1 MGKVS
6 QPEHKE
12 FFWLV
17 SALLL
22 SLGILGLIFAI
33 VPFII
38 IFIFSS
44 FIFIFIAVVYLLE
57 FWDSKPEKLLKRRP
71 GVSVIVSA
79 FNSSQTIERSLDSI
93 LAMDYP
99 KKVPVFVV
107 EDASTDDTFT
117 KLKKYSKRITIIRN
131 KENQGKAASIN
142 QALKRIKTDYV
153 ACIDSDTFP
162 NKNALEKMMPHF
174 TARNV
179 GAVIA
184 LICVDKARNFVQKIQ
199 QVEYY
204 VSFGFWHTALA
215 QLDSLLVTPGPM
227 SVYSMEALRKVG
239 GFDEGNITEDMEI
252 ALHLQSEGY
261 RIKCTTDAKVYT
273 EVPDSWRKLYKQ
285 RLRWLRGKIFNGW
298 TYSGMLFNAKHGD
311 FGKFAYPASFV
322 NELLG
327 VVVVTRVLLLYATKS
342 FNVFLGAIGL
352 AAVDASL
359 LYDLSIYSNSVLNS
373 SFLFFVFTLLLWAY
387 IVIVSFKL
395 ANEKIHWAH
404 VPAAIAYMAF
414 YAMFISLVYFSSILH
429 EAVGAER
436 KW

>member
-1 MGKVS
+1 MGKVR

-12 FFWLV
+12 FFWLAA
-17 SALLL
+17 ALLL
-22 SLGILGLIFAI
+22 SLGILALVFAL
-33 VPFII
+33 VPFLA

-44 FIFIFIAVVYLLE
+44 FIFIFLAVVYLLK
-57 FWDSKPEKLLKRRP
+57 FLDRKPEPLSKDYP
-71 GVSVIVSA
+71 SVSVIVSA
-79 FNSSQTIERSLDSI
+79 FNSSRTIERSLDSI

-99 KKVPVFVV
+99 SKVRVFVV
-107 EDASTDDTFT
+107 EDASTDDTYA
-117 KLKKYSKRITIIRN
+117 KLAKYAKRITLIRN
-131 KENQGKAASIN
+131 KKNKGKAASIN
-142 QALKRIKTDYV
+142 QALKRVKTDYV

-162 NKNALEKMMPHF
+162 NRNALKKMMPHF
-174 TARNV
+174 TSPKD

-215 QLDSLLVTPGPM
+215 QLDGLLVTPGPM
-227 SVYSMEALRKVG
+227 SVYSMEALRKVK

-261 RIKCTTDAKVYT
+261 RIKCTTDAKIYT
-273 EVPDSWRKLYKQ
+273 EVPDTWRKLYKQ

-298 TYSGMLFNAKHGD
+298 KYSNMLFNAEHGD
-311 FGKFAYPASFV
+311 FGKFVYPASFI

-327 VVVVTRVLLLYATKS
+327 VIVVTRVLLLYATKA
-342 FNVFLGAIGL
+342 FNTFLGALGL
-352 AAVDASL
+352 AAVDASI

-373 SFLFFVFTLLLWAY
+373 SFLFFIFTILLWSY

-395 ANEKIHWAH
+395 AGEKIHWAH
-404 VPAAIAYMAF
+404 LPPAIAYMAV